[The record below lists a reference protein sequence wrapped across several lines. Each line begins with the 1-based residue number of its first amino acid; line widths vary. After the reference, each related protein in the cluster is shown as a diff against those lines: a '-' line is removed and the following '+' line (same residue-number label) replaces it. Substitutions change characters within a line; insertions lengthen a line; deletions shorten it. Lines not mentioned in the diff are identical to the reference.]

1 VSRPDAER
9 LADIVDAA
17 DELAEVIAVGQ
28 QGFLVDPM
36 RIRAAERLL
45 EIIGEASS
53 TLSDETTRKY
63 PDVAWPDIRR
73 LRVLLAHRYHRVD
86 ADQVWTI
93 ASEDVPELACRLRS
107 G

>member
-1 VSRPDAER
+1 
-9 LADIVDAA
+9 LADIIDAA

-28 QGFLVDPM
+28 PGFLVD
-36 RIRAAERLL
+36 RVRVRAAERLL
-45 EIIGEASS
+45 EIIGEAASA
-53 TLSDETTRKY
+53 LSDETTRKY

-86 ADQVWTI
+86 AEQVWTI
-93 ASEDVPELACRLRS
+93 ASENVPELAGRLRS